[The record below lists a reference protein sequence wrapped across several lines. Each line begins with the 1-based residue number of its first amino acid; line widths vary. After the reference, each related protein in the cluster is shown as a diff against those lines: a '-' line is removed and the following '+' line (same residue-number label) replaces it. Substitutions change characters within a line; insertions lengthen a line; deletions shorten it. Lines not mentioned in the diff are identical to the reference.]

1 MIYKIN
7 DNGHMDAAY
16 PLNFTFCTEAVFNA
30 LYKLNDSNHDDEIS
44 IEPYGTPYR
53 QMMFC

>member
-7 DNGHMDAAY
+7 DNGHMDATY
-16 PLNFTFCTEAVFNA
+16 RLYFTFYIEAVFNA
-30 LYKLNDSNHDDEIS
+30 LCKLNDSNHDNEIS